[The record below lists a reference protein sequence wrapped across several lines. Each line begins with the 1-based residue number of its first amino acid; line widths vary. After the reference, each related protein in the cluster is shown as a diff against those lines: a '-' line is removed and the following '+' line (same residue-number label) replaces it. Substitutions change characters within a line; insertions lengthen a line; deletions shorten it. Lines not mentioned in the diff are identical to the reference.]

1 MMRNALLWASTNPF
15 LAERLPQY
23 GFVKRATERF
33 MPGEGLNDALGE
45 ASTLEATGANTTVTL
60 LGENLASVDEA
71 DGVVEHYLDA
81 LGEIKSK
88 KLSTEVSIKPTQ
100 LGLDF
105 GANGAQERLDTLISA
120 TDSLVWIDMEGSDYV
135 DATLDMFKAAR
146 AKHENVG
153 LCIQSYL
160 HRTKGDLEELLPLDP
175 SIRLVKGAYNEPES
189 VAFPRK
195 TDVDQNFIRLTSM
208 LLRAKANGGAG
219 RPVLGT
225 HDPRMIGEA
234 NRMAYELDLE
244 KDAHEFAMLYGITR
258 GEQERLVRDGRAL
271 RVLISYGSA
280 WFPWY
285 MRRLAERPANVWFVM
300 KQLVR

>member
-1 MMRNALLWASTNPF
+1 
-15 LAERLPQY
+15 
-23 GFVKRATERF
+23 
-33 MPGEGLNDALGE
+33 
-45 ASTLEATGANTTVTL
+45 
-60 LGENLASVDEA
+60 
-71 DGVVEHYLDA
+71 
-81 LGEIKSK
+81 
-88 KLSTEVSIKPTQ
+88 
-100 LGLDF
+100 
-105 GANGAQERLDTLISA
+105 
-120 TDSLVWIDMEGSDYV
+120 MEGSDYV